1 MEVDAVEP
9 ETGAGKKEYTEEEW
23 TNYIDTLTAQSRKSI
38 TWAQEKVGKEEKENA
53 ETVARA
59 KAAKAKTRRVKAK
72 EEKGRRPE
80 LVIIAKSPG
89 I

>member
-1 MEVDAVEP
+1 M
-9 ETGAGKKEYTEEEW
+9 
-23 TNYIDTLTAQSRKSI
+23 
-38 TWAQEKVGKEEKENA
+38 
-53 ETVARA
+53 ARA
-59 KAAKAKTRRVKAK
+59 KAAKAKTRRAKAK